1 LEGTSVKALW
11 SELHKRLGGVALAAI
26 SLLAA
31 GIVVLAAVIRPLE
44 SRMALL
50 DGKLGHG
57 ARQAA
62 DSTRSGTP
70 AAKLAA
76 FYAFFDRQEGQVDW
90 LAKLYGAARG
100 AGIELRTADYRLIET
115 NGRIAR
121 YEATLPLSGTYAQLR
136 GFLEN
141 ALDENPV
148 LSLDQLT
155 IRRKRV
161 NDANLEAEAVITIHL
176 LKP

>member
-1 LEGTSVKALW
+1 MKALW
-11 SELHKRLGGVALAAI
+11 RKLHERLGGVALAAI
-26 SLLAA
+26 GLLAA

-44 SRMALL
+44 SRMVLL
-50 DGKLGHG
+50 EGKLGHG

-62 DSTRSGTP
+62 TDSTRSGTP

-90 LAKLYGAARG
+90 LAKVYGSARG

-115 NGRIAR
+115 NGRIER

-136 GFLEN
+136 AFLEN

-155 IRRKRV
+155 IRRKRI

>member
-1 LEGTSVKALW
+1 VKAL
-11 SELHKRLGGVALAAI
+11 LHDMYRRLGGIVLAGI
-26 SLLAA
+26 GLLAA
-31 GIVVLAAVIRPLE
+31 GIVLLVIAIRPLE
-44 SRMALL
+44 LRIAQL
-50 DGKLGHG
+50 DGKLDRGV
-57 ARQAA
+57 RETAA
-62 DSTRSGTP
+62 ESTRSGTP

-90 LAKLYGAARG
+90 LAKLYGTARAAG
-100 AGIELRTADYRLIET
+100 LELRAADYRLIET

-155 IRRKRV
+155 IRRKRA
-161 NDANLEAEAVITIHL
+161 NDSNLEAEAVLTIHL
-176 LKP
+176 LTP

>member
-1 LEGTSVKALW
+1 MNGALR
-11 SELHKRLGGVALAAI
+11 ELRNRVGDLALFALG
-26 SLLAA
+26 LLAA
-31 GIVVLAAVIRPLE
+31 GLLFFALAIRPLE
-44 SRMALL
+44 SRIALL

-57 ARQAA
+57 ARRAAA
-62 DSTRSGTP
+62 DATRSGTP
-70 AAKLAA
+70 EARLAA

-90 LAKLYGAARG
+90 LAKLYGGARG
-100 AGIELRTADYRLIET
+100 AGIELRTADYRLIEA

-136 GFLEN
+136 GFLEK

-155 IRRKRV
+155 LRRKRV
-161 NDANLEAEAVITIHL
+161 NDANLEAEVVITIYL

>member
-1 LEGTSVKALW
+1 MSGAW
-11 SELHKRLGGVALAAI
+11 RELRSRLGDLALLSLA
-26 SLLAA
+26 LLAGGFLFFA
-31 GIVVLAAVIRPLE
+31 LVIRPLE

-57 ARQAA
+57 ARQAAA

-90 LAKLYGAARG
+90 LAKLYGTARG
-100 AGIELRTADYRLIET
+100 AGIELRTADYRLIES

-155 IRRKRV
+155 IRRKRI